1 MELSRREE
9 LLLRR
14 IDADLARDD
23 PALARRLATFTCEDA
38 VGTGGVEGAGQAR
51 DGGDGAVPAAAWRPA
66 RAAVAV
72 LSVALA
78 VAVLLLALV
87 MLSVR
92 PPCARPATVPPSAPS
107 APAQAAPPGT
117 AAAPP
122 ATC

>member
-23 PALARRLATFTCEDA
+23 PALARRLTAFTCEDA
-38 VGTGGVEGAGQAR
+38 EDAEDAGDPGDAGGR
-51 DGGDGAVPAAAWRPA
+51 AVPAAAGRPA
-66 RAAVAV
+66 GAAVVV

-78 VAVLLLALV
+78 VAVLLLAVV

-92 PPCARPATVPPSAPS
+92 PPCERPATVPPSGQAAVPPPAD
-107 APAQAAPPGT
+107 APAGA
-117 AAAPP
+117 
-122 ATC
+122 C